1 MKNKV
6 FSIKISIMVLSLAL
20 TMLPRAAHTENG
32 QVISRK
38 NPEGTVDV
46 TSKKFTSRPCAD
58 GREAIF
64 EGNVTVK
71 QGDITLLCDRLVIIS
86 DENKGS
92 TAPDG
97 RTKRLSKDWQINS
110 AVKTITALGNV
121 KITQKDRTVTAGKA
135 IYDHLKRTVTL
146 TEGPPRFWQGRD
158 SGMADAVIMYLDE
171 NRFELFKPNFTID
184 PGEQKKEI
192 KK

>member
-1 MKNKV
+1 MKG
-6 FSIKISIMVLSLAL
+6 FSIKISIVALILTLAL
-20 TMLPRAAHTENG
+20 LPQAANTENG
-32 QVISRK
+32 QAISRK

-46 TSKKFTSRPCAD
+46 TSRKFTSRPYAD
-58 GREAIF
+58 GRETIF

-71 QGDITLLCDRLVIIS
+71 QVDITLLCDRLIIIS

-92 TAPDG
+92 AAPES
-97 RTKRLSKDWQINS
+97 RTKKLSKDLQINS
-110 AVKTITALGNV
+110 AVKTVTALGNV

-135 IYDHLKRTVTL
+135 IYDHAKRTVTL

-158 SGMADAVIMYLDE
+158 SGMADTVVMHLDE
-171 NRFELFKPNFTID
+171 NRFELFKPNFIID
-184 PGEQKKEI
+184 PGEQKKEN

>member
-1 MKNKV
+1 VKNKF
-6 FSIKISIMVLSLAL
+6 FSINISILALSLAL
-20 TMLPRAAHTENG
+20 ALLPQAANTENG
-32 QVISRK
+32 QVIGRK

-71 QGDITLLCDRLVIIS
+71 QVDITLLCDRLIIIS

-92 TAPDG
+92 TPES
-97 RTKRLSKDWQINS
+97 RTKKLSKDWQINS
-110 AVKTITALGNV
+110 DVKTITALGNV
-121 KITQKDRTVTAGKA
+121 KITQKDRVVTAGKA
-135 IYDHLKRTVTL
+135 IYDHAKRTVTL
-146 TEGPPRFWQGRD
+146 TEGPPRFWEGRN
-158 SGMADAVIMYLDE
+158 SGVADAVIMYLDE
-171 NRFELFKPNFTID
+171 NRFELFKPDFTIK
-184 PGEQKKEI
+184 PGEPKKEN